1 MALQGSGQMKMSDI
15 YNEFTGT
22 HDGSQE
28 IQMSDYRDKGDVPA
42 SGEIQLATDM
52 YGASN
57 VTYTSATGGTV
68 TTYTA
73 DIDGQ
78 GSKNY
83 KVHTFTS
90 SGTFAV
96 SSVGTD
102 ATISVLCVGGAG
114 GGGGYG
120 ATRYGGGGGA
130 GGMEYYDY
138 SVPFDNRNLY
148 GQQNYY
154 NEHNSIGRAQ
164 KKDITAQNYTVY
176 VGSGG
181 SGGGYNYSGSG
192 GNGSYI
198 RLADGSTYLVI
209 VRGGG
214 GGFSGN
220 YSSSNGGVF
229 GGITGGASDNSNAG
243 GHGGSG
249 GGGIYG
255 NWMSNQYGVSYY
267 YNNTYN
273 TSGDNYVSNTFTST
287 TAHQGGKAGNYGADG
302 VNATG
307 SQFVSG
313 GGGGAGGGGTAG
325 GWWSTSTTGKGGAAK
340 ANKIRTGSDVY
351 YACGG
356 GSRGRHG
363 DNRASGTANAGAANT
378 GDAGNSYGSY
388 GMNGGSGIVVIR
400 YVVA

>member
-102 ATISVLCVGGAG
+102 ATISVLCVGGGGGAG
-114 GGGGYG
+114 GYGGG

-181 SGGGYNYSGSG
+181 SGGGYDYSGSG

-255 NWMSNQYGVSYY
+255 NWMSNQYGNSYY

-273 TSGDNYVSNTFTST
+273 TSGDNYVTNTFTST
-287 TAHQGGKAGNYGADG
+287 AAHAGGKAGNGGADG

-307 SQFVSG
+307 GQFISG

-325 GWWSTSTTGKGGAAK
+325 GWYSTSTTGKGGAAK

-351 YACGG
+351 YAGG
-356 GSRGRHG
+356 AGSRGRNG
-363 DNRASGTANAGAANT
+363 DNRPSGGNYTGSANT
-378 GDAGNSYGSY
+378 GDGGTGDGNS
-388 GMNGGSGIVVIR
+388 GGSGIVVIR